1 MKLYITAG
9 SPYARMARMM
19 VIEKGLQSRVGEHLA
34 QTRVADSPYY
44 PISVSGRVPYLI
56 CEDGEGL
63 EGSVAICD
71 YLDSLVGAPLLT
83 RPAPSEALSV
93 TRLDA
98 RATSLL
104 DGLAVWFREL
114 VRPADERSPTVIQH
128 EHARAERLLSWWE
141 TQIGHRWMHGP
152 FNHAQLTLGCA
163 LAFAL
168 KIRGFEW
175 RPDRPALAA
184 WFEAFSRRPSFAAT
198 EPPASRKQPAETPK

>member
-19 VIEKGLQSRVGEHLA
+19 VIEKGLQSRVTEHLA

-44 PISVSGRVPYLI
+44 AISLSGRVPYLI

-63 EGSVAICD
+63 EESIAICD
-71 YLDSLVGAPLLT
+71 YLDSLDGAPLLA
-83 RPAPSEALSV
+83 RPAPLQALAA

-98 RATSLL
+98 RAASML
-104 DGLAVWFREL
+104 DGISVWFREL

-128 EHARAERLLSWWE
+128 ERDRAERLLSWWE
-141 TQIGHRWMHGP
+141 TQIGHPWMSGP
-152 FNHAQLTLGCA
+152 LNHAQLRLGCA

-175 RPDRPALAA
+175 RTQRPALTA
-184 WFEAFSRRPSFAAT
+184 WFEIFSQRPSFAAT
-198 EPPASRKQPAETPK
+198 EPPALKK